1 MIAVSACLAG
11 YRCRYDGGTCENAE
25 VAALVFGG
33 QALPVCPEQ
42 LGGLPTPRPP
52 AEILGGRVVNIEGMD
67 VTKAFARGAA
77 ETLRLC
83 RLYGCK
89 EAILK
94 SRSPSCACSA
104 VYDGSFT
111 GGLRPGMGITAA
123 LLAENGI
130 AVREL

>member
-11 YRCRYDGGTCENAE
+11 YRCRYDGGTKEDAE
-25 VAALVFGG
+25 VVALLRGG
-33 QALPVCPEQ
+33 RALPLCPEQ
-42 LGGLPTPRPP
+42 LGGLQTPRPP
-52 AEILGGRVVNIEGMD
+52 AEIIGEHVVNCEGED
-67 VTKAFARGAA
+67 VTTAFVHGAA

-94 SRSPSCACSA
+94 AHSPSCGCHS

-111 GGLRPGMGITAA
+111 GKLREGMGITAA
-123 LLAENGI
+123 LLAQNGI
-130 AVREL
+130 AVREI